1 MGHLPLIITEVHKF
15 SKNFDYDVRSG
26 ILFENS
32 NNHAV
37 HFGRSSMRKDFLE
50 PNLKAY
56 FRAHKISD
64 TLNIFKKNIK
74 KLVPE
79 FSESCNL
86 RQPKL
91 LG

>member
-37 HFGRSSMRKDFLE
+37 HFGRSSMRKGFLE
-50 PNLKAY
+50 PK
-56 FRAHKISD
+56 
-64 TLNIFKKNIK
+64 
-74 KLVPE
+74 
-79 FSESCNL
+79 SESL
-86 RQPKL
+86 FPST
-91 LG
+91 